1 MDKLTWERFDSASLE
16 IAETIKAEL
25 DLLGYQM
32 FKNIYGI
39 PRGGLIV
46 AVRLSHLLD
55 LPLTDTP
62 VKKETL
68 IVDDIC
74 DSGKTLQ
81 KYNGYATACIYKASN
96 SITTPTWWII
106 EKKDFVQFQWETE
119 KTAKIDYEERT

>member
-106 EKKDFVQFQWETE
+106 EKKDFVQFPWETE